1 MRSWIALVCMGLSA
15 GGALAGPEAEISAY
29 RKAHGLSAVTVDAK
43 LMALAARQAQAMA
56 SRGVL
61 EHDAYASFQSRIAS
75 WRPSVA
81 VENIAMGT
89 TSFAATLAVWKASSA
104 HNANLLSRPARRV
117 GIASASGHGRLYWAL
132 ILAAP
137 DVKPPQPRRDR
148 GFLQVAR

>member
-1 MRSWIALVCMGLSA
+1 MGVAAVCIGLAA
-15 GGALAGPEAEISAY
+15 GAALADPQAEISAY

-43 LMALAARQAQAMA
+43 LMALAARQAEAMA

-137 DVKPPQPRRDR
+137 DVKPPRLPRDR
-148 GFLQVAR
+148 GVRRVAR